1 MALSADEYR
10 FRYSVFAALL
20 LLVSLLAFGPPPAWA
35 QEASASV
42 NGVVTDPSGAA
53 IPAAQVDL
61 SNVNTG
67 VVRSTTTN
75 SDGAYAF
82 INVVPGSYTVKA
94 SATGFASVTQS
105 AVTLLVNQT
114 ATFDFHLKVG
124 QEQQSVT
131 VEATAAG
138 VESSTAELGTVVG
151 TQQVND
157 LPLNGR
163 NFTELLTITP
173 GVANVNRDQSGT
185 GSGAG
190 GGGFAGAAIGVAAF
204 PAIDGARVRSNTYLL
219 DGINDLNTFLTTYN
233 FAPIVDDIQ
242 EFKTQNHNDLVEYG
256 GVMGGI
262 VSVVSKSGTNQYHG
276 TVWEFLRNSDMDAR
290 GYFNAAL
297 PPLRENQ
304 FGASG
309 GGPLSIP
316 KLYNGKNRTFFY
328 AAYEGFRQHS
338 ANEGGTLGPT
348 AAERTG
354 DFSSLLSQAK
364 PVVLYDPNST
374 TFDAATNSYSRTP
387 IPNNVIPSSE
397 INPVSQL
404 YQGLVPQAGSLLNGN
419 NIYLSERNVLT
430 NDGGQIRADQYFGNS
445 DQLMF
450 RYSQYEEG
458 WLVPNGVIGAN
469 NDDIY
474 GHNFVIHE
482 THTFGPTAVLET
494 YVGRNYGFDNE
505 VASVPGMNASFL
517 SQINQLGMN
526 TTFETLDGKEYAP
539 MISSISGYLS
549 WPNSALQGTSLSDV
563 WQWGGTFSKIMGK
576 HTIKVGGDF
585 ETNNFHSP
593 IGYNTLSFSP
603 AQTAGLGTEQ
613 GVGGDA
619 WASFLMG
626 VPSGAALRNVNE
638 VANGGWMDG
647 FFIQDQWK
655 ATPRLTVNI
664 GFRYD
669 LRLWPIYGAGKDLYT
684 GDADAVT
691 GQYYL
696 TAVPP
701 NCSATVG
708 APCLPNGTFVGMPAS
723 GDTVSQYPD
732 PNGPGQLPPYVHVA
746 GSNHAI
752 LNNDYGDWS
761 GRLGLAYRLTD
772 KMVARAGYG
781 RFYDMWGG
789 TVQLAQNF
797 GGNWPAVATINN
809 PTLNT
814 NQVTASMTNPLS
826 LGGSGGLV
834 YPVSTFSEVS
844 QWMVD
849 PNFKTPYMDQW
860 NFGIQRELPQSTLLD
875 VNYVGSVGRRLDWGP
890 VQNVAVPGPGDVAPR
905 QPFPYMLPQ
914 WFDQSVGASRYNALQ
929 VSINKRASST
939 VAFQV
944 SYTLSKSIDDG
955 CGIGANCDIEN
966 VYNRTADVQI
976 SDTNQTNNFTAAFT
990 LMSPF
995 GKSIAQG
1002 NKFVSTVAGGWSLN
1016 GILGLHS
1023 GLPYTVFANTAI
1035 LNNGGFNNEW
1045 ANQVGSAT
1053 AGGQSVSHWF
1063 NVSSFADPAPYTY
1076 GTEVPNSLTSQFQ
1089 KNLDLSLFRQFHVG
1103 SETRYFEFRA
1113 EAYNL
1118 FNNVIFG
1125 IPNNNIDNP
1134 NPAVVTSSSVG
1145 NNVGRELQMG
1155 LKFYF

>member
-1 MALSADEYR
+1 MAALAREQWLRR
-10 FRYSVFAALL
+10 FGLAALL
-20 LLVSLLAFGPPPAWA
+20 TILVVWAVAPQAALA
-35 QEASASV
+35 QEASATV
-42 NGVVTDPSGAA
+42 NGVVSDPSGAA
-53 IPAAQVDL
+53 IPDAHISL
-61 SNVNTG
+61 TNVNTA
-67 VVRSTTTN
+67 VVRTTVAN
-75 SDGAYAF
+75 SSGAYAF
-82 INVVPGSYTVKA
+82 LNVVPGVYKLEA
-94 SATGFASVTQS
+94 SATGFARVTQS
-105 AVTLLVNQT
+105 AVTLEVNQT
-114 ATFDFHLKVG
+114 ATFDFHLKIG
-124 QEQQSVT
+124 ESQQSVT

-138 VESSTAELGTVVG
+138 VESSTSELGTVVN
-151 TQQVND
+151 TQEVNN

-185 GSGAG
+185 GAGAG
-190 GGGFAGAAIGVAAF
+190 GGGFVGAAVGVAAF

-233 FAPIVDDIQ
+233 FAPIIDDIQ
-242 EFKTQNHNDLVEYG
+242 EFKTQNHNDEAEYG

-276 TVWEFLRNSDMDAR
+276 ELWEFLRNSDMDAR
-290 GYFNAAL
+290 GFFNAAL
-297 PPLRENQ
+297 APLRQNQ
-304 FGASG
+304 FGAG
-309 GGPLSIP
+309 FGGPISIP
-316 KLYNGKNRTFFY
+316 KVYNGKNRTFFY
-328 AAYEGFRQHS
+328 AAYEGSRVNT

-348 AAERTG
+348 TAERGG
-354 DFSSLLSQAK
+354 DFSALLATGA
-364 PVVLYDPNST
+364 VLYDPNST
-374 TFDAATNSYSRTP
+374 TYNAATNTYSRTP
-387 IPNNVIPSSE
+387 IPNNVIPSTE

-404 YQGLVPQAGSLLNGN
+404 YQSLVPQAGALINGS
-419 NIYLSERNVLT
+419 NIYLANANILS
-430 NDGGQIRADQYFGNS
+430 NDTGQIRADQYIGNH

-458 WLVPNGVIGAN
+458 WRDPNGVIGHN

-474 GHNFVIHE
+474 GHNWTIHE
-482 THTFGPTAVLET
+482 THTFGPTTVLEA
-494 YVGRNYGFDNE
+494 YFGRNFGFDNE
-505 VASVPGMNASFL
+505 VASVSGMNASFL
-517 SQINQLGMN
+517 NQVNGLGMN
-526 TTFETLDGKEYAP
+526 TTFETLNGKEYAP
-539 MISSISGYLS
+539 MISSITGYLS
-549 WPNSALQGTSLSDV
+549 WPNSALQGTEMADV
-563 WQWGGTFSKIMGK
+563 WQWGGTLSKILGK
-576 HTIKVGGDF
+576 HTIKVGADIQ
-585 ETNNFHSP
+585 TNNFYSP
-593 IGYNTLSFSP
+593 IGYDTLSFSP
-603 AQTAGLGTEQ
+603 AQTAGLGGAEQ

-619 WASFLMG
+619 WASLLLG
-626 VPSGAALRNVNE
+626 VPSGASLRNVHE
-638 VANGGWMDG
+638 VANGGWMDAV
-647 FFIQDQWK
+647 FIQDQWK
-655 ATPRLTVNI
+655 ASPRLTVNL

-696 TAVPP
+696 TALPP

-708 APCLPNGTFVGMPAS
+708 APCLPNGTYVGTPAS
-723 GDTVSQYPD
+723 GDTIAQSPD
-732 PNGPGQLPPYVHVA
+732 PLGAGQLPEYVHVA

-752 LNNDYGDWS
+752 LNNDHGDWS
-761 GRLGLAYRLTD
+761 GRVGLAYRISD

-809 PTLNT
+809 PTLNQNT
-814 NQVTASMTNPLS
+814 VTASMTNPLG

-860 NFGIQRELPQSTLLD
+860 NFGIQRELPSSTVLD

-890 VQNVAVPGPGDVAPR
+890 VQNIAVPGPGPVAER

-929 VSINKRASST
+929 VSVKKTASQT
-939 VAFQV
+939 LAFQI

-976 SDTNQTNNFTAAFT
+976 SDTNQTNNFTASFT

-1002 NKFVSTVAGGWSLN
+1002 NKFVGTLAGGWAMN
-1016 GILGLHS
+1016 GILSLHS
-1023 GLPYTVFANTAI
+1023 GQPYTVFASTAI
-1035 LNNGGFNNEW
+1035 LNNGGLNNEW
-1045 ANQVGSAT
+1045 ADQTGSAT
-1053 AGGQSVSHWF
+1053 AGGQTQGHWF
-1063 NVSSFADPAPYTY
+1063 NVSSFANPAAYTY
-1076 GTEVPNSLTSQFQ
+1076 GTEVPNSLTTQFA
-1089 KNLDLSLFRQFHVG
+1089 KNLDLSIFRQFHVG

-1118 FNNVIFG
+1118 FNSVIFG
-1125 IPNNNIDNP
+1125 IPNSNIGSP
-1134 NPAVVTSSSVG
+1134 NPGVVTG
-1145 NNVGRELQMG
+1145 PAGATLPRQLQMA